1 MKAREV
7 VLLVV
12 IIAVGV
18 LLYYGQT
25 GKAGFHFNFDDG
37 LVTGGRG
44 YSYTESLTV
53 DAPIPA
59 RLRITNAHGDVEV
72 RGADQEG
79 ITITLEKRVWRKN
92 EKEAKE
98 VADALKAVIVKSAEE
113 ILLTTNRDEF
123 PRKNFETSFRLTIPL
138 HRDVSVENPYGD
150 VEAGRIR
157 DLRVDSPH
165 GRILASD
172 IEGEAVLANSYE
184 DLEVRNVEA
193 GCRINASHG
202 DVRIYDV
209 RGEVNV
215 ECPYGSVEA
224 EGIGLGFTV
233 VGPHSEITGRRIR
246 GAADIRN
253 SYEDITLR
261 EAAVVTIQ
269 GHHSEVDL
277 EKIRGDVQI
286 KNSYGLILVAD
297 LSGRLL
303 IEGKNLEVSGKALT
317 SPEIRIASS
326 YEDVGLVDFSGP
338 AAVTLSHGACSL
350 QPRSLLNSP
359 IDVRSEYGDIRLLWP
374 TGESAPLEARS
385 KGGNIEWRL
394 PGSPSLRKENGETVV
409 KAFPDATGKPAVFL
423 STSYADIHLEERAA
437 EGRGQN
443 P

>member
-12 IIAVGV
+12 IIAAGV

-25 GKAGFHFNFDDG
+25 GKAGFHLNFGDG
-37 LVTGGRG
+37 PIMGDRG

-59 RLRITNAHGDVEV
+59 RLKVINAHGSVEV
-72 RGADQEG
+72 QGADREG
-79 ITITLEKRVWRKN
+79 ITITFEKTVRRRS

-98 VADALKAVIVKSAEE
+98 VADALKAVIVKNAGE

-138 HRDVSVENPYGD
+138 HMDVSVDNPYGD
-150 VEAGRIR
+150 VKAGRIKN
-157 DLRVDSPH
+157 LRIDTPH

-193 GCRINASHG
+193 GCRIDASHG
-202 DVRIYDV
+202 EVRIYDV

-224 EGIGLGFTV
+224 EGVGLGFTV
-233 VGPHSEITGRRIR
+233 VGPHSEIIGRRIQ
-246 GAADIRN
+246 GAADIQN

-261 EAAVVTIQ
+261 DAAAVTIRGQ
-269 GHHSEVDL
+269 HSGVDL

-286 KNSYGLILVAD
+286 MNSYGRVIIAG
-297 LSGRLL
+297 LSGRLF
-303 IEGKNLEVSGKALT
+303 IEGKSLEVSGKSLT
-317 SPEIRIASS
+317 SPEIRISSS

-338 AAVTLSHGACSL
+338 ATVTLSHGACSL
-350 QPRSLLNSP
+350 QPRSLMNSP
-359 IDVRSEYGDIRLLWP
+359 IDVRSEYGEIRLLWP
-374 TGESAPLEARS
+374 SGESVTLEARS
-385 KGGNIEWRL
+385 KGGNIEWKL
-394 PGSPSLRKENGETVV
+394 PGSPALRKENGETVV
-409 KAFPDATGKPAVFL
+409 KAFPGAAGEPAVYL
-423 STSYADIHLEERAA
+423 STSYADIYLEERTA
-437 EGRGQN
+437 ESRGE
-443 P
+443 